1 MLTIK
6 INQKSYKNNL
16 ILEKISLDITKNGIY
31 GVIGKNGE
39 GKTTF
44 FRCILALTSFEGE
57 IIFKD
62 NPLAL
67 SDIAWC
73 PTEPTL
79 YDELTPKEF
88 SKFYAELLKIDYNN
102 DSNLFEIPNDSL
114 IKEFSTGMKKK
125 AYLNAVLQ
133 KKYSIYIFDEPFNG
147 LDLESNYLLMNY
159 IKIIAKESIVL
170 ISSHILEILYKD
182 CNTIFLVKNKNIMNF
197 ENHQYSD
204 IEKELFSKNNQ

>member
-1 MLTIK
+1 MLNIK
-6 INQKSYKNNL
+6 INNKSYKDNL
-16 ILEKISLDITKNGIY
+16 ILEKIDLSILKNGIY

-44 FRCILALTSFEGE
+44 FRCLLGLTNFEGKILFNE
-57 IIFKD
+57 NQPI
-62 NPLAL
+62 L

-79 YDELTPKEF
+79 YNELTAEEF
-88 SKFYAELLKIDYNN
+88 SKFYAELLKIDFNKN
-102 DSNLFEIPNDSL
+102 KELFEIPKDRL

-133 KKYSIYIFDEPFNG
+133 KRYSIYIFDEPFNG
-147 LDLESNYLLMNY
+147 LDLESNYLLMKY
-159 IKIIAKESIVL
+159 IKIIAKESIVF

-182 CNTIFLVKNKNIMNF
+182 CDAIFLVKNKKIIHF
-197 ENHQYSD
+197 ENNQYSD
-204 IEKELFSKNNQ
+204 IENELFNNQ